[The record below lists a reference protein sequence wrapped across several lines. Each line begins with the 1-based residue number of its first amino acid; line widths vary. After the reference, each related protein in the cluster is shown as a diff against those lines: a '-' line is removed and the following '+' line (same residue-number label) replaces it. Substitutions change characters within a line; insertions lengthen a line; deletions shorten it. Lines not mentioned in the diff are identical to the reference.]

1 MAKFRYA
8 AMDSDGGETTGELT
22 AESRTQAAQMIRA
35 KGLFPTRI
43 SELDAAGPKKGSV
56 GSALKAG
63 PQQSRK
69 KNAVMAFLTGRVKP
83 RQLMTFTRQLAT
95 LIEAGLPLLRG
106 LKILLKQEK
115 TPGLRDALH
124 GMGDAVEGGST
135 FSESLAQFPRIFD
148 DLFVN
153 MVRAGEAGGVLD
165 QVLLRLA
172 EFSEKAEQI
181 KNKIK
186 SAMIYPVVVLFA
198 AFGILT
204 FLMIFIIP
212 RFEEIFSDLLGD
224 KPLPPITAAVIGFSD
239 FMMNQWYV
247 IIIGAVVLV
256 VSFNLLRKTDK
267 GRYMLDWIKLK
278 APLFGPLFSKT
289 AVARFT
295 RTLGTL
301 LTSGVPILTALN
313 IVRDTSGNKVLSTA
327 IQKIHDS
334 VKEGDTMAMP
344 LGACGVFPDM
354 VVSMVDVGEETGALP
369 EMLVKIADTYDGEV
383 DNAVEGLTSVIEP
396 IMIIVLAVIVG
407 TIVIAMFVPL
417 ISIITEMSSSA

>member
-1 MAKFRYA
+1 MARFRYS
-8 AMDSDGGETTGELT
+8 AMDSSGGESTGELT
-22 AESRTQAAQMIRA
+22 SESRTQAAQMIRA
-35 KGLFPTRI
+35 KGLFPTKI
-43 SELDAAGPKKGSV
+43 SEVAAAGPKKGSV
-56 GSALKAG
+56 GSALNKG
-63 PQQSRK
+63 PQVK
-69 KNAVMAFLTGRVKP
+69 KRNPVMAFLNGRVKP

-115 TPGLRDALH
+115 TPGLRDALQ

-181 KNKIK
+181 KNKVK
-186 SAMIYPVVVLFA
+186 GAMIYPMVVLFA

-212 RFEEIFSDLLGD
+212 RFQEIFTDLLGD
-224 KPLPPITAAVIGFSD
+224 QPLPPLTAMVIGFSQ
-239 FMMNQWYV
+239 FMLKKWYV
-247 IIIGAVVLV
+247 LIVGGVVAV
-256 VSFNLLRKTDK
+256 VSFKFFKKTEK
-267 GRYMLDWIKLK
+267 GSYILDWLKLK
-278 APLFGPLFSKT
+278 SPLIGPLFSKT

-344 LGACGVFPDM
+344 LGASGVFPDM

-369 EMLVKIADTYDGEV
+369 EMLVKIADTYDNEV
-383 DNAVEGLTSVIEP
+383 DTAVEGLTSVIEP
-396 IMIIVLAVIVG
+396 IMIIVLALIVG
-407 TIVIAMFVPL
+407 VIVIAMFVPL
-417 ISIITEMSSSA
+417 ISIITKMSSSV